1 MKSPLQKTLH
11 SLSTLLPDK
20 LYLQLKYR
28 KYSGRWIDFSHPVTF
43 NEKLQWLKLH
53 DRNPAYTRMVDKY
66 EVRRY
71 VANTIGEEYLI
82 PLLGVWERTEDID
95 FDTLPGR
102 FVLKCT
108 HDSGGMVICTDKS
121 RLDIPTARRMLK
133 DCLRRNFYY
142 YSREWPYKGVKPRI
156 IAEQYMEEEETG
168 GLKDY
173 KIFAFDGVPRFI
185 QVDFDR
191 FTDHKR
197 NLYTPDWEYMEAA
210 IQFPSDGARIIPRPE
225 NLEEMLTLSAALGA
239 GIPHVRTDFY
249 SIRGKTYFGELTF
262 FHGGGYETFTPASL
276 GVLFGSFI
284 NLPQCPRS

>member
-1 MKSPLQKTLH
+1 MKSPLQNTLH
-11 SLSTLLPDK
+11 SISTLLPDK

-28 KYSGRWIDFSHPVTF
+28 KYTGRWIDFSHPVTF

-53 DRNPAYTRMVDKY
+53 DRNPAYTQMVDKY

-71 VANTIGEEYLI
+71 IGNKIGEQYLI
-82 PLLGVWERTEDID
+82 PLLGVWDHVEDID
-95 FDTLPGR
+95 FDSLPSR

-108 HDSGGMVICTDKS
+108 HDSGGLIICKDKS
-121 RLDIPTARRMLK
+121 QLDTAAARLKLK
-133 DCLRRNFYY
+133 NSLRRNFYY
-142 YSREWPYKGVKPRI
+142 YSREWPYKDVKPRI
-156 IAEQYMEEEETG
+156 IAEQYMEEEG
-168 GLKDY
+168 ADSLKDY

-197 NLYTPDWEYMEAA
+197 NLYTPDWEYMEAG
-210 IQFPSDGARIIPRPE
+210 IQFPSDGTRIIERPE
-225 NLEEMLTLSAALGA
+225 NLEEMLSLSSILST

-276 GVLFGSFI
+276 GVRLGSFI
-284 NLPQCPRS
+284 HLPQDRLS